1 MDHIIADRPLRVLV
15 FVDESNLMGAARL
28 FNKRLDWEKIT
39 KYLAPEKLG
48 RRLVEMVVYVGLPPA
63 NMDEFHERREGK
75 LRFVH
80 FLRSQCGMLVV
91 TKDGSPRGDGPGD
104 RQQSYKANVD
114 VLMGIDA
121 VDLAAQIQPD
131 VVVLVTG
138 DSDFAHL
145 ALVLRRR
152 GIRVEVAAVAQT
164 LGNELKAAASAVV
177 DLAPL
182 FNEFQSFRPGEQN
195 VIGTEAVLD

>member
-1 MDHIIADRPLRVLV
+1 MSTVVAYRPLRVLV

-28 FNKRLDWEKIT
+28 FNKRLDWKQIT
-39 KYLAPEKLG
+39 SYLAAGNES
-48 RRLVEMVVYVGLPPA
+48 RQLVEMVIYVGLPPA
-63 NMDEFHERREGK
+63 NMPEFHDMRERK

-80 FLRSQCGMLVV
+80 FLRSSCGILVV
-91 TKDGSPRGDGPGD
+91 TKDGSPRGDGPGE
-104 RQQSYKANVD
+104 RQTYKANVD
-114 VLMGIDA
+114 VLMAIDA
-121 VDLAAQIQPD
+121 VDLAGQIQPD

-145 ALVLRRR
+145 ALTLRRR

-164 LGNELKAAASAVV
+164 LGNELQAAASGVI

-182 FNEFQSFRPGEQN
+182 FNKFQSLRPCDQN
-195 VIGTEAVLD
+195 TIEPEVNLD